1 MDEQS
6 IVPLFESETKKFIVD
21 YMYRGTTLDEGVIVE
36 IEGLAVQKQSL
47 GPNYLYIEFV
57 IYGNVSPASKETGK
71 VFEKA
76 ALNGLT
82 FYFTEYVTM
91 LNESDEFF
99 DIREIDGP
107 SLLNENDDVNGSGS
121 EDSGIGTVKKNL
133 VIVFVVG
140 SLVVV
145 LVLAFLRNS
154 NKELRKKRWNLYEPR
169 KELPTHC
176 LADDTMNIEGI
187 STTYDDD
194 SEMPYGIDLS
204 PAVLQQVYEKENLV
218 TLNIKRN
225 VSFSPHVV
233 AKCEDSEEQ
242 IEPMKSCD
250 MNDDIESSRNNNNS
264 IVKNNGEKEK
274 EDDNVESFEESKE
287 QEEILGEYIELKYSD
302 PGFEDEGDEA
312 DGVDDLVGEKVMEEF
327 MASPMPPKVFAMKS
341 EGEAG
346 IQVHQLNQVNKS
358 KRKHM
363 NQSEDEENN
372 VDEQESIRGEGIE
385 NVIGENQEVSKV
397 PHLMKS
403 QPSHD
408 TGERMQMTQMVGGQ
422 YNTEEILPTMSEG
435 SDALHLCQ
443 TEDSS
448 TVFAEVNPTM
458 SSMTDYDFGG
468 RASIT
473 RYRDPEPKVREQLIT
488 VRAPNGPLGLIIGST
503 PHGPIIQL
511 IKASSPLLGE
521 VHIGDIILR
530 VDEIVT
536 DRMSSAKLT
545 GVMTAKRNQ
554 RERKLLL
561 LRK

>member
-1 MDEQS
+1 
-6 IVPLFESETKKFIVD
+6 
-21 YMYRGTTLDEGVIVE
+21 
-36 IEGLAVQKQSL
+36 
-47 GPNYLYIEFV
+47 
-57 IYGNVSPASKETGK
+57 
-71 VFEKA
+71 
-76 ALNGLT
+76 
-82 FYFTEYVTM
+82 
-91 LNESDEFF
+91 
-99 DIREIDGP
+99 
-107 SLLNENDDVNGSGS
+107 
-121 EDSGIGTVKKNL
+121 
-133 VIVFVVG
+133 
-140 SLVVV
+140 
-145 LVLAFLRNS
+145 
-154 NKELRKKRWNLYEPR
+154 
-169 KELPTHC
+169 
-176 LADDTMNIEGI
+176 
-187 STTYDDD
+187 
-194 SEMPYGIDLS
+194 
-204 PAVLQQVYEKENLV
+204 
-218 TLNIKRN
+218 
-225 VSFSPHVV
+225 
-233 AKCEDSEEQ
+233 
-242 IEPMKSCD
+242 MKSCD
-250 MNDDIESSRNNNNS
+250 MNDDIESSRNNNKS
-264 IVKNNGEKEK
+264 IVKNNGELEK
-274 EDDNVESFEESKE
+274 EDDNAKSFEESKE

-302 PGFEDEGDEA
+302 PGIDDEGDEA
-312 DGVDDLVGEKVMEEF
+312 DDVDDLVGEKVMEEF

-346 IQVHQLNQVNKS
+346 IQVHQLNK
-358 KRKHM
+358 
-363 NQSEDEENN
+363 DEKNN
-372 VDEQESIRGEGIE
+372 VDEQKSIRAEGIE
-385 NVIGENQEVSKV
+385 NFIGENQEVPKDI

-468 RASIT
+468 RASII
-473 RYRDPEPKVREQLIT
+473 RYRDTEPKIREQLIT

-503 PHGPIIQL
+503 PHGPIVQL